1 MTCPDVRPLLP
12 AHVYGDL
19 PPDEAAAVAGH
30 VRDCPACRAESA
42 ALAEVRLALDATPTP
57 PVRVDV
63 PGLFHAAA
71 DRQARSARRWRR
83 AAVAAAAL
91 AAGLVVVLGLRLH
104 VTVGTGHITIAW
116 GEPRELSR
124 EAPPSAVAPVP
135 LAGGSRLNEDFD
147 DRLRLQQELI
157 HALAADVEDRDR
169 RRAAETDAIR
179 GRLDAVQRLAAQRWA
194 EAERWM
200 NALYVAQF
208 KRPEE
213 KTNP

>member
-19 PPDEAAAVAGH
+19 PSGEAVAVAGH
-30 VRDCPACRAESA
+30 LRGCPA
-42 ALAEVRLALDATPTP
+42 
-57 PVRVDV
+57 VRVDV
-63 PGLFHAAA
+63 PGLFPAAA

-83 AAVAAAAL
+83 LAVAGAAVAAGL
-91 AAGLVVVLGLRLH
+91 LLVVGLRLR
-104 VTVGTGHITIAW
+104 VTVGAGQVVIAW
-116 GEPRELSR
+116 GEARERLSGEP
-124 EAPPSAVAPVP
+124 EASRVKLASGSP
-135 LAGGSRLNEDFD
+135 LNDASED
-147 DRLRLQQELI
+147 RVRLQQELI
-157 HALAADVEDRDR
+157 HALAADVEARDR
-169 RRAAETDAIR
+169 QRQAETDDLCA
-179 GRLDAVQRLAAQRWA
+179 RLDAVQRVAAQRWS